1 MTAVAAVELQ
11 ENLGTP
17 LPVRLSRIRRFE
29 GQPRKY
35 FPKAGLEALADSLQ
49 NDGQEHPVE
58 LNTVPGEPGMFELI
72 DGERRWRAFH
82 IIYER
87 TGKEP
92 LIDAIIKVVRNRK
105 EHYRKSML
113 ANMHREDLVPL
124 DEAAAYHQLKLD
136 GESIEDLMRIRGKS
150 RTYIENY
157 LKLHTLPEKVK
168 ELMDPDR
175 PKERQ
180 LSVTQAIDIARGI
193 PESAAELRISLA
205 EEAVER
211 NLGTQ
216 DTRSLIEHRSRGTGY
231 RPGGRLRKPSDDYK
245 VFTSFLGR
253 TRATARRLQ
262 EDLDIDE
269 LYLYRDDDKSDR
281 VKDLADI
288 DAILSMMQKF
298 RDLVKK

>member
-1 MTAVAAVELQ
+1 MTAAVAEKVE
-11 ENLGTP
+11 ESLGTP
-17 LPVRLSRIRRFE
+17 LPVRLSRIKRFE
-29 GQPRKY
+29 GQPRRY
-35 FPKAGLEALADSLQ
+35 FPQASLNALADSLQ

-58 LNTVPGEPGMFELI
+58 LNTIPGEPGMFELI

-82 IIYER
+82 IVFER

-92 LIDAIIKVVRNRK
+92 LVDSIIKVVKDRK

-175 PKERQ
+175 PKEKQ

-193 PESAAELRISLA
+193 PESAPELRITLA

-253 TRATARRLQ
+253 TRTTARRLL

-281 VKDLADI
+281 KKDLAEI

-298 RDLVKK
+298 KERVQK

>member
-1 MTAVAAVELQ
+1 MSAVAAAQPQ
-11 ENLGTP
+11 ENMGTP
-17 LPVRLSRIRRFE
+17 LPVRLSRIKRYE

-35 FPKAGLEALADSLQ
+35 FPQASLNSLADSLQ

-82 IIYER
+82 IIMER

-92 LIDAIIKVVRNRK
+92 LVDAIIKVVKDRK

-136 GESIEDLMRIRGKS
+136 GESIEDLMRIRGRS

-175 PKERQ
+175 SKELQ

-253 TRATARRLQ
+253 TRATARRLL

-269 LYLYRDDDKSDR
+269 LYLYRDDDTSDR
-281 VKDLADI
+281 KKDLADI
-288 DAILSMMQKF
+288 DAILSMIEKF
-298 RDLVKK
+298 KERVKK